1 METEDWFA
9 SLRVYHLILAL
20 SCKALEMRIKCGVLG
35 GWEEGAQALVAYGRE
50 CFVWLMVVI

>member
-1 METEDWFA
+1 MSPNFSIVMQGTGDEDKMWCA
-9 SLRVYHLILAL
+9 GWV
-20 SCKALEMRIKCGVLG
+20 G